1 MGLRSKHTLPIL
13 IALGLSLPQG
23 LTSMFLPSVRVSS
36 IYDGVNVQLAVLSF
50 QTILMFLYVLISI
63 DKIVIVW
70 SQAIL
75 TIFLFY
81 FGLMGA
87 LFSLS
92 PGGYISY
99 SLLWCIFPFAVWL
112 HIQGFKYKYTSVEL
126 INDICFIGVIF
137 FPFYAID
144 IALSIVY
151 IGSESF
157 ASFMLASNGHS
168 FISFLFSLVFL
179 IKFLML
185 PKGNTYQKV
194 TCLFFSFV
202 YFGGGV
208 LSAGRVAFASFV
220 FCLLVVRPANV
231 VKFAILISPLVLIML
246 RSVEK
251 YNSFFNIILDGG
263 FDDFRIWSSG
273 ISRLNFW
280 SSHVDIFFDNM
291 LAGAGGLATNV
302 VKYHYDFQYDVFV
315 DPHNELIFILS
326 GFGIFGL
333 VFVVASIAL
342 VSSFARVKR
351 SFGPENQPS
360 CFNSYLILV
369 YIFICSLSNA
379 NSAKQ
384 NIQLIIIFIIL
395 MTFYTVVSSS
405 KSKAGKFGAL

>member
-1 MGLRSKHTLPIL
+1 MGLRSKYILPII

-50 QTILMFLYVLISI
+50 QAILISLYVLISI
-63 DKIVIVW
+63 DKIVISW

-75 TIFLFY
+75 IIFLFY
-81 FGLMGA
+81 FGLAGA

-99 SLLWCIFPFAVWL
+99 SLLWCIFPLAVRL
-112 HIQGFKYKYTSVEL
+112 HIQSFKYKYTSVEF
-126 INDICFIGVIF
+126 INDIYFIGVIF
-137 FPFYAID
+137 FPFYLID
-144 IALSIVY
+144 IALSIFY
-151 IGSESF
+151 IGPENF

-168 FISFLFSLVFL
+168 FISFLFSLIFL
-179 IKFLML
+179 IKFLMM
-185 PKGNTYQKV
+185 PGGNNYQKGKF
-194 TCLFFSFV
+194 LFFSFV

-220 FCLLVVRPANV
+220 LCLLIASPAKV
-231 VKFAILISPLVLIML
+231 IKFAILIFPLLLITL
-246 RSVEK
+246 GSVEK
-251 YNSFFNIILDGG
+251 YNLFFNIILDDG

-280 SSHVDIFFDNM
+280 SSHIEIFFDNV

-302 VKYHYDFQYDVFV
+302 VKYYYDFQYDVFV

-326 GFGIFGL
+326 GFGVFGL
-333 VFVVASIAL
+333 AFIVASIAL

-351 SFGPENQPS
+351 SFGPANLTS
-360 CFNSYLILV
+360 CFNSYLILL

-384 NIQLIIIFIIL
+384 NIQLIYVFLIL
-395 MTFYTVVSSS
+395 MAFYTIVSSV
-405 KSKAGKFGAL
+405 KSKFGKCGAL